1 LSSICLNGSKKRRPN
16 TKLGHT
22 GTWLYVKPLFNLLV
36 QTVDDDLRICLPLFR
51 DNFEEIFKKLWVE
64 QLLAIFIV
72 EDELPVV
79 LRESLVLL

>member
-1 LSSICLNGSKKRRPN
+1 
-16 TKLGHT
+16 
-22 GTWLYVKPLFNLLV
+22 VKPLFNLLV